1 MVVGKCNVNGR
12 IPTLIRRIRDLMNM
26 NWQVQITHIW
36 REENKSA
43 DWLANFSLTLDSFD
57 LHIFETPPR
66 ELRSLIFD
74 DISDACMP
82 QNICLMS

>member
-1 MVVGKCNVNGR
+1 MVTGNCKVNER
-12 IPTLIRRIRDLMNM
+12 IPTLIRRIHDLKTLD
-26 NWQVQITHIW
+26 WQVEVNHTW
-36 REENKSA
+36 REGNRSA

-74 DISDACMP
+74 DFSGACMP
-82 QNICLMS
+82 RSVRLVP